1 MERAFKLAPPR
12 NSLNELLVER
22 ASKLAPPRNILNELL
37 VESASKPV
45 NKSMDQPEDNPVD
58 NPVEKPVNKSVDQGR
73 AGANILKNY
82 VLHQKNPLNITG
94 EIAQIVV

>member
-1 MERAFKLAPPR
+1 
-12 NSLNELLVER
+12 
-22 ASKLAPPRNILNELL
+22 
-37 VESASKPV
+37 
-45 NKSMDQPEDNPVD
+45 MDQPEDNPVD